1 MSVKVRQE
9 NVLDCGALQY
19 VYTTS
24 REMIVIFPR
33 YNTHPVRSAEFTA
46 AECGLLHRTDPSSA
60 EGCMA
65 ASFVLFSIEHQ
76 FTSVPK
82 DYTPPRD
89 DINL

>member
-46 AECGLLHRTDPSSA
+46 AEAGLCTELTLLAPKAAWLHRLS
-60 EGCMA
+60 CL
-65 ASFVLFSIEHQ
+65 ASNINS
-76 FTSVPK
+76 
-82 DYTPPRD
+82 PRSRRTTLPRGM
-89 DINL
+89 I